1 MILEVILV
9 LFELTKNAKKKKQSF
24 PDVFETLCFNGNKTR
39 ALPHDTVVSTDR
51 DSARKS

>member
-9 LFELTKNAKKKKQSF
+9 LFELTKNAKKKQSF
-24 PDVFETLCFNGNKTR
+24 PDAVETLCFNGNKTR
-39 ALPHDTVVSTDR
+39 ALPHDSVVSTDR